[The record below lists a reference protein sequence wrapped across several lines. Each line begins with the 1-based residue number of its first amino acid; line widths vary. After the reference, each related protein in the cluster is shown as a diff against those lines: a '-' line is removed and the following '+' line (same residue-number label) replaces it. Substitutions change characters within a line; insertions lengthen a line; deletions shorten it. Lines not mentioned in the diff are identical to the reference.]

1 MYLRPC
7 KDDGL
12 ADGDVVPLVPGEHGM
27 ESTGLKKNT
36 HICIHVTMEL
46 FNISNQP
53 SVRFTNLFYLDE
65 QESEGGESDDPV
77 CTTSPDGD

>member
-1 MYLRPC
+1 M
-7 KDDGL
+7 
-12 ADGDVVPLVPGEHGM
+12 
-27 ESTGLKKNT
+27 
-36 HICIHVTMEL
+36 HVTMEI

-77 CTTSPDGD
+77 CTTSPDGDWLEAVDSVAEFGVFDDELSDICRIVEQLLGVEL